1 MSDAIKRRDVIL
13 GMGALAG
20 AAAAAQFVPP
30 IARAVPGREIR
41 VLAINIWQ
49 AGDNISGGI
58 DLVADLIVSLDASIV
73 TLTEAFRGATGRI
86 ADALQRRG
94 RTYANAPSDDTG
106 VLSIFPIES
115 AAQLGWMT
123 RARLT
128 IDGKPF
134 SVYAAHLEY
143 RWYATY
149 LPRGYAPGSSGD
161 EFARYGWN
169 KLPGG
174 PVTDPAVVQR
184 VNDAS
189 GRPDTIG
196 KFLDDARAEMAAG
209 RTVILGGDFNE
220 PSALDWTPATAQL
233 FDHNG
238 VVLPWGSTRRLQQA
252 GFADAYRSRYPDPVT
267 HPGFTWPASNPEAP
281 VNKLTWA
288 PEADE
293 RDRIDY
299 IFTGPGA
306 ALTLTS
312 AGLVGPRGSIVRS
325 TRTDENTQDN
335 FIASPQRWVTDH
347 KAVLA
352 TYQLTD
358 PSPNTGSAGS

>member
-1 MSDAIKRRDVIL
+1 
-13 GMGALAG
+13 MGALAG
-20 AAAAAQFVPP
+20 AFAAAPFVSPP
-30 IARAVPGREIR
+30 VTRAAPSGRELRI
-41 VLAINIWQ
+41 LNINIWQ

-58 DLVADLIVSLDASIV
+58 DLVTDLIMSTDASIV
-73 TLTEAFRGATGRI
+73 TLTEAFRGATDRI
-86 ADALQRRG
+86 ADALKRKG
-94 RTYANAPSDDTG
+94 RTYASAPSDDTG
-106 VLSIFPIES
+106 VLSVFPIES
-115 AAQLGWMT
+115 SSTTLGWMT

-128 IDGKPF
+128 VDGKPL

-149 LPRGYAPGSSGD
+149 LPRGYAPGSVGD
-161 EFARYGWN
+161 EFAQYGWS
-169 KLPGG
+169 KLPNG

-184 VNDAS
+184 VNIAS

-196 KFLDDARAEMAAG
+196 RFLDDAKSEMAAG
-209 RTVILGGDFNE
+209 RSVILGGDFNE
-220 PSALDWTPATAQL
+220 PSALDWTAATARV

-238 VVLPWGSTRRLQQA
+238 VVLPWESTRRLQQA
-252 GFADAYRSRYPDPVT
+252 GFVDAYRSKYPNPVT

-299 IFTGPGA
+299 IFTSPGA
-306 ALTLTS
+306 GLALS
-312 AGLVGPRGSIVRS
+312 AVGLVGPRASIVRS
-325 TRTDENTQDN
+325 KRIDENTQDN
-335 FIASPQRWVTDH
+335 FIATPQRWVTDH

-352 TYQLTD
+352 TYRLTD
-358 PSPNTGSAGS
+358 PVPGTGSAGS